1 MDRTYELVID
11 MSGHNT
17 YVDGT
22 LYDDDGCIVH
32 DDSTD
37 DDVSYR
43 LELPS
48 GEIVSIL
55 VTYDHG
61 WTVSVEMPAGTKVD
75 SSEAG

>member
-11 MSGHNT
+11 LSGHDT
-17 YVDGT
+17 YVDST

-32 DDSTD
+32 ADATD

-48 GEIVSIL
+48 GETVSIL

-61 WTVSVEMPAGTKVD
+61 WSVSVEMPVGTKVD
-75 SSEAG
+75 GCAAG